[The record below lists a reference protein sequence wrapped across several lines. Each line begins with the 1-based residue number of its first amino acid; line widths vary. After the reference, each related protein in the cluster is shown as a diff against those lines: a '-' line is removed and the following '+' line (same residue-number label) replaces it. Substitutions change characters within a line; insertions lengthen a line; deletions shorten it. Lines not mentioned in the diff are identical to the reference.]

1 MVLKIKNILFIS
13 DLSDNSMPA
22 LAWSMMLAHRH
33 DARIT
38 FLYVIENIRPQ
49 AMPGVRFIL
58 GDEQWNTMSKSHRS
72 EIDSAVAKRIHR
84 FCGDVMAGMSSCPVV
99 VDRVVIKEGVPA
111 DVILKEIG
119 SSKYD
124 LVAMGSDGMKLFKD
138 TSMNSIARRVYQHG
152 KIPVFIIPPRE
163 KGTTASLGLTS
174 TQ

>member
-1 MVLKIKNILFIS
+1 MAPKIENILFIS
-13 DLSDNSMPA
+13 DLSENSMPA

-38 FLYVIENIRPQ
+38 FLHVIENVRPQ
-49 AMPGVRFIL
+49 AMRGVRSIL
-58 GDEQWNTMSKSHRS
+58 GEERWNPMSKNHRL

-99 VDRVVIKEGVPA
+99 VDRVVIREGVPA

-124 LVAMGSDGMKLFKD
+124 LVAMGSDGLKLFKD
-138 TSMNSIARRVYQHG
+138 TSMNSIARRVYHHG
-152 KIPVFIIPPRE
+152 KIPVFIIPPQE
-163 KGTTASLGLTS
+163 KGAAASLRLMS